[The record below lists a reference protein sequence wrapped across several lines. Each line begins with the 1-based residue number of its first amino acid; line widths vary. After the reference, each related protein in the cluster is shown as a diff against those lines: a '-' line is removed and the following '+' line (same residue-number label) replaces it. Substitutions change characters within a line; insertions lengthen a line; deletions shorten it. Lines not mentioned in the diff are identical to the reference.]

1 MGSMHT
7 QGKDHVGTQKEG
19 GHMQAK
25 ERDFERNQPYQNL
38 YHGQSTSRS
47 VRNNVWCLSH
57 SVSDI

>member
-25 ERDFERNQPYQNL
+25 ERDFETNPTRTFIMDSQLPE
-38 YHGQSTSRS
+38 
-47 VRNNVWCLSH
+47 VWEIMYG
-57 SVSDI
+57 V